1 MGTQKESLTRKVAI
15 QYIDDTV
22 IDFDRKLEA
31 IGMAEPW
38 LLTANAADLAADRN
52 SFYRASLT
60 YKEEGVARLNDAGM
74 AELLD
79 KCRTLSNLYNL
90 SVHIPQGDLIVQKE
104 ALSNDHVTVFRRKM
118 YEIACQRLDAN
129 RTELDAMQARYE
141 AYFGKSKG
149 AQRNDMSFEQ
159 LRNAIEKDKELQRK
173 DETLCVEQ
181 GDAFDK
187 LKNAPDYQPFIDN
200 LQTIKDFRSD
210 IAHSRYLI
218 RKAFPEIDS
227 VSGERISYKTNNA
240 QILEKM
246 IKSFDRA
253 RKAQDEVRAK
263 IDSGDMPLY
272 KLDPIV
278 DATKAFY
285 GITDKST
292 DEFGKAVNAW
302 LASERS
308 KDCVIK
314 ILSTVVSLGLAA
326 ACFIPGIGVGAVIA
340 LGAIGAGVGVAGAVY
355 EFEMADD
362 LNDAGE
368 SQRAGSSKIIA
379 DADAARK
386 EYVWGIV
393 NICLASV
400 DLFLSGAQVVRVG
413 KVLSKFD
420 TVAEGSRF
428 LNKVGDAK
436 DSMTFLNRMDSLPNG
451 KQVLQ
456 KLDKATGDTAN
467 EVVRF
472 FNGLDDAELSRG
484 VGVFNKYDTADDFVK
499 NGLKTGKAK
508 QSIMQ
513 KSIENPDHI
522 IRDGRKKVLK
532 PNYTY
537 TTDNGYK
544 YITDEIGRID
554 NVEGTLTL
562 GKAKRNPYAQ
572 KTIGGDDRLD
582 TDQGGHLIASIF
594 NGSGDIDNLIP
605 MNSNLNQG
613 VWKAMENSW
622 VKALNDDKTVEVMID
637 VIYSETSKRPSDFF
651 VTWYIN
657 GERYAQPFKNIPR
670 GGL

>member
-1 MGTQKESLTRKVAI
+1 MAKQKESLTRQVAS

-22 IDFDRKLEA
+22 IDFDRKLEV
-31 IGMAEPW
+31 IGLAEPW
-38 LLTANAADLAADRN
+38 LLTANAADLAADKN

-60 YKEEGVARLNDAGM
+60 YKAEGVARLNDVGM

-118 YEIACQRLDAN
+118 FEIACQRLDAN
-129 RTELDAMQARYE
+129 RAELDAMQARYE

-149 AQRNDMSFEQ
+149 SQRNDTCFEQ
-159 LRNAIEKDKELQRK
+159 LRNAIEKDKELQRR
-173 DETLCVEQ
+173 DETLCIEQ

-210 IAHSRYLI
+210 IANSRYLI
-218 RKAFPEIDS
+218 RKAFPELDS
-227 VSGERISYKTNNA
+227 VSGERVSYKTNNA

-326 ACFIPGIGVGAVIA
+326 ACFIPGIGIGAIIA
-340 LGAIGAGVGVAGAVY
+340 LGAIGAGVGMAGAIY

-368 SQRAGSSKIIA
+368 SQRSGSSKIVA

-400 DLFLSGAQVVRVG
+400 DLFLSGAEVIRVG

-420 TVAEGSRF
+420 TAADGSRF
-428 LNKVGDAK
+428 LNSVGNAK
-436 DSMTFLNRMDSLPNG
+436 DTMTFLNRMDSLPNG
-451 KQVLQ
+451 RQVIQ

-472 FNGLDDAELSRG
+472 FNGLDEDILEKG
-484 VGVFNKYDTADDFVK
+484 TTVFNKFESPDDFIDAIGKVK
-499 NGLKTGKAK
+499 KSYFEGTKKVKATGEIRDISRDVYQRTDIDWGMIVPGEKMTNLEWALKGNAPRGIDGYQIELHHFTQEEPGVIIEMLYTKHDQYTTQLHGLVENGKSFRRTPVLK
-508 QSIMQ
+508 QSYESFHSKYWIQ
-513 KSIENPDHI
+513 RAKEVVKS
-522 IRDGRKKVLK
+522 GGGV
-532 PNYTY
+532 
-537 TTDNGYK
+537 
-544 YITDEIGRID
+544 RI
-554 NVEGTLTL
+554 
-562 GKAKRNPYAQ
+562 P
-572 KTIGGDDRLD
+572 
-582 TDQGGHLIASIF
+582 
-594 NGSGDIDNLIP
+594 
-605 MNSNLNQG
+605 
-613 VWKAMENSW
+613 
-622 VKALNDDKTVEVMID
+622 
-637 VIYSETSKRPSDFF
+637 
-651 VTWYIN
+651 
-657 GERYAQPFKNIPR
+657 
-670 GGL
+670 